1 MKFAYNTPHEA
12 IKAWLDRLMRT
23 ASDPGSSILNV
34 YSKSRKV
41 YADGHVMYSY
51 GTHYPLI
58 RWIPEYA
65 TFTVN
70 QDRYSNTTSR
80 HQEQARRLVHSYA
93 SALGYRFE
101 NSKIL
106 QKIAVLRLSYEVNAW
121 LPDVLTDK
129 VLVYYHDNIRKC
141 ALKAKRARSYW
152 SRTQHLRFANE
163 WIAERNTFVSRFAK
177 PLAEY
182 GITTTPELPE
192 DVQATL
198 VMLKLTEQ

>member
-1 MKFAYNTPHEA
+1 MKLAFNTPPLT
-12 IKAWLDRLMRT
+12 IKAWLDRLMYST
-23 ASDPGSSILNV
+23 NEAHPILNV
-34 YSKSRKV
+34 YSRKRKV

-65 TFTVN
+65 TFTLN

-80 HQEQARRLVHSYA
+80 HQWQALTAVRFYA
-93 SALGYRFE
+93 TAIGYRLNNTE
-101 NSKIL
+101 PL
-106 QKIAVLRLSYEVNAW
+106 REPAVLRLSYHDNAW
-121 LPDVLTDK
+121 LPDVTTDS
-129 VLVYYHDNIRKC
+129 VLAYYHDKIRKC
-141 ALKAKRARSYW
+141 ALKAKRARADW

-163 WIAERNTFVSRFAK
+163 WITERNTFVSRFAK

>member
-1 MKFAYNTPHEA
+1 
-12 IKAWLDRLMRT
+12 MRT
-23 ASDPGSSILNV
+23 KDPNSSILNV

-51 GTHYPLI
+51 GDHYPLI

-80 HQEQARRLVHSYA
+80 HQEQAGRLVHSYA
-93 SALGYRFE
+93 STMGYR
-101 NSKIL
+101 L
-106 QKIAVLRLSYEVNAW
+106 TVLRLSYEVNAW

-141 ALKAKRARSYW
+141 ALKAKRARSDW